1 MFKARLRPEDT
12 DRILQVFASF
22 GLRPNTWTVLS
33 IIPAV
38 VGLAALAYHML
49 ETGLILFVLSG
60 FMDMIDG
67 AVARAT
73 NSATARGAF
82 IDGVLDRYVE
92 LLLILG
98 LTIYLGRTEFLSA
111 PSEAWMILLL
121 FGAVMT
127 SFVRAYA
134 DHRGIIR
141 DPVEQKRMGGLLERA
156 ERLILIYIAM
166 ILGLFNL
173 SWMMIVLA
181 ITAVLANATAVQ
193 RILFAVSHGKEK

>member
-1 MFKARLRPEDT
+1 MFKARLKSEDT
-12 DRILQVFASF
+12 DRILRGFASF
-22 GLRPNTWTVLS
+22 GLGPNAWTALS
-33 IIPAV
+33 IVPAFI
-38 VGLAALAYHML
+38 GFSALIYHRL
-49 ETGLILFVLSG
+49 EIGLIFFVLSG

-73 NSATARGAF
+73 NSASTKGAF

-98 LTIYLGRTEFLSA
+98 LTIYLGRTELLSA

-134 DHRGIIR
+134 DHRGIIK
-141 DPVEQKRMGGLLERA
+141 DPVEQKRMGGLIERA
-156 ERLILIYIAM
+156 ERLMLLYVAM
-166 ILGLFNL
+166 FLGLFNL
-173 SWMMIVLA
+173 GGMMIVLA
-181 ITAVLANATAVQ
+181 ITAALANATAIQ
-193 RILFAVSHGKEK
+193 RTIFVLRHGEGK

>member
-1 MFKARLRPEDT
+1 MFKARLRSEDT
-12 DRILQVFASF
+12 DRILRGFASF
-22 GLRPNTWTVLS
+22 GLGPNAWTVLS

-38 VGLAALAYHML
+38 AGFAALAYHRL
-49 ETGLILFVLSG
+49 AIGLILFVLSG
-60 FMDMIDG
+60 FMDMVDG
-67 AVARAT
+67 AVARAI
-73 NSATARGAF
+73 NSTTARGAF

-98 LTIYLGRTEFLSA
+98 LTVYLGRTEFLSA

-134 DHRGIIR
+134 DHRGIVS
-141 DPVEQKRMGGLLERA
+141 DANELKRMGGLLERA
-156 ERLILIYIAM
+156 ERLILLYVAM
-166 ILGLFNL
+166 LLGLFNL

-181 ITAVLANATAVQ
+181 ITAVLANATAIQ
-193 RILFAVSHGKEK
+193 RIIFALMRKKGK